1 MCQLVAKC
9 RIKFWTYVKSD
20 TVTTSG
26 AVDLDLAS
34 IRGKGLRGVFR
45 GDTTLER
52 KAASRDVILSQAE
65 LFERSACGDLDLCC
79 NDIDTRDFFGDSV
92 LDLAENFVSKRST
105 CKEKF

>member
-79 NDIDTRDFFGDSV
+79 NDVDTRDFFGDSV
-92 LDLAENFVSKRST
+92 LDLAGNFVSKRST
-105 CKEKF
+105 CKEKL